1 MKSSAPDS
9 SGVSSAAAN
18 RDRAGW
24 LLIGAIGVGFLFLA
38 AVYAPQRVKLPLI
51 SPLVLGAA
59 AGWGLGALAAGRKAL
74 HAVFVIAASVCL
86 IAAGE
91 IGRTV
96 ETYRR
101 ELPALRRQ
109 IEKNLQHHDIADRL
123 DETLLEPDAD
133 AETPEG
139 SGLSLDRSAVER
151 AARLRADERAQLE
164 RLVTFAG
171 YLENRIPPQWGHW
184 PAPWPEIFWG
194 AEILLAGTLGAF
206 VAARNLRR
214 SLRASGARQPPEAVD
229 KNRTSED
236 SASEDRTAG

>member
-1 MKSSAPDS
+1 MNSSARNSPT
-9 SGVSSAAAN
+9 VPPSAGS
-18 RDRAGW
+18 RDLAGW

-51 SPLVLGAA
+51 SPLVLGAV
-59 AGWGLGALAAGRKAL
+59 AGWGLGALAGGRKAL
-74 HAVFVIAASVCL
+74 PAVFVIAASVCL

-91 IGRTV
+91 FGRTV

-109 IEKNLQHHDIADRL
+109 IEINLQHHDIADRL
-123 DETLLEPDAD
+123 DETLLEPDAV
-133 AETPEG
+133 AQTPEG
-139 SGLSLDRSAVER
+139 AGLSLDRSAVER

-164 RLVTFAG
+164 RLATFAG
-171 YLENRIPPQWGHW
+171 YLEHRIPPQWGRW

-194 AEILLAGTLGAF
+194 AEILLASTLGAF
-206 VAARNLRR
+206 IATRNLRC
-214 SLRASGARQPPEAVD
+214 SVRASGGRQPPEAEE
-229 KNRTSED
+229 KISTSED